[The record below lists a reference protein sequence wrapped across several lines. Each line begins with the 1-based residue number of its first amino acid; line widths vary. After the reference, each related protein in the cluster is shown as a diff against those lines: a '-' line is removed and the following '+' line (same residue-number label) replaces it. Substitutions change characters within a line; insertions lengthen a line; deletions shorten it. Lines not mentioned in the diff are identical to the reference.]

1 MPVRTSCDVVVVVVT
16 GIKLGDMVSQILEE
30 DEFGNSFS
38 KAAVAAAALKS
49 NLHPGAT
56 PFTMDR
62 SPASATQKSS
72 SQQQQRSGFNFH
84 G

>member
-1 MPVRTSCDVVVVVVT
+1 
-16 GIKLGDMVSQILEE
+16 MVSQILEE